1 MPAIP
6 PPISAVR
13 PTACPSGA
21 CPRGTYPEEGQS
33 EGALDRQRLLAVL
46 REQVRAVEAPGTGRG
61 VVPLGVPAVDA
72 HLPAAG
78 PGEGGA
84 HGLPRAAL
92 HEVVAAGD
100 LDAGA
105 ATAFTALLAVRL
117 AEQVRGPILWMTRAP
132 DLYAPGLDAQGVGPG
147 RLVVVHAACEVDLL
161 WAMEE
166 ALRCPRVGA
175 VVGEAGGLDLT
186 ASRRLHLAAE
196 TGGVPGLLLR
206 LNAGKGGAMKGLKGA
221 GRGGGRGSGR
231 GDTQATAAVT
241 RWQVGTAPIYA
252 DDSAASAFTGPAWRV
267 ELLRCRGGRPGAW
280 TLYEREGLRLE
291 AAGQVAVPAPE
302 MPPPASAVVPFT
314 STQFPSTGRAVG

>member
-6 PPISAVR
+6 PPISATR
-13 PTACPSGA
+13 PTPC
-21 CPRGTYPEEGQS
+21 PEEGQS

-78 PGEGGA
+78 GVN
-84 HGLPRAAL
+84 GLPRAAL
-92 HEVVAAGD
+92 HEVAAAGD

-105 ATAFTALLAVRL
+105 ATAFTALLAARL

-147 RLVVVHAACEVDLL
+147 RLVVVHATSEVDLL

-206 LNAGKGGAMKGLKGA
+206 LNADKGGAMKGLKGA
-221 GRGGGRGSGR
+221 GRGSGRGS
-231 GDTQATAAVT
+231 TQATAAVT
-241 RWQVGTAPIYA
+241 RWQVGTAPIH
-252 DDSAASAFTGPAWRV
+252 DDGSAASAFTGPAWRV

-291 AAGQVAVPAPE
+291 AAGEVAVPAPE
-302 MPPPASAVVPFT
+302 TPPPASAVVPFAPT
-314 STQFPSTGRAVG
+314 PLPPTWRAVG

>member
-6 PPISAVR
+6 SPISAIR
-13 PTACPSGA
+13 PTACP
-21 CPRGTYPEEGQS
+21 EEGRAEDVL

-78 PGEGGA
+78 PGENGA

-92 HEVVAAGD
+92 HEVAAAGD

-105 ATAFTALLAVRL
+105 ATAFTALLAARL

-221 GRGGGRGSGR
+221 GRGSGRGS
-231 GDTQATAAVT
+231 TQASAAVT
-241 RWQVGTAPIYA
+241 RWQVGTAPIQEA
-252 DDSAASAFTGPAWRV
+252 HAGDWGTTASAFTGPAWRV

-291 AAGQVAVPAPE
+291 AAGQAAAPAPE
-302 MPPPASAVVPFT
+302 TPPPASAVVPFT
-314 STQFPSTGRAVG
+314 STQLTSTLRAVG

>member
-1 MPAIP
+1 M
-6 PPISAVR
+6 
-13 PTACPSGA
+13 
-21 CPRGTYPEEGQS
+21 
-33 EGALDRQRLLAVL
+33 ALDRQRLLAML

-78 PGEGGA
+78 PGESGA

-92 HEVVAAGD
+92 HEVMAAGD

-105 ATAFTALLAVRL
+105 ATAFTALLAARL

-147 RLVVVHAACEVDLL
+147 RLVVVHAANEVDLL

-196 TGGVPGLLLR
+196 AGGVPGLLLR

-221 GRGGGRGSGR
+221 GRGSGR
-231 GDTQATAAVT
+231 CSTQATAAVT
-241 RWQVGTAPIYA
+241 RWKVGTAPIHA

-291 AAGQVAVPAPE
+291 AAGQAAMPAPE
-302 MPPPASAVVPFT
+302 TPAPASAVVPFT
-314 STQFPSTGRAVG
+314 ATQLPSTARAVG

>member
-1 MPAIP
+1 MPAEP
-6 PPISAVR
+6 FPISETQDKA
-13 PTACPSGA
+13 P
-21 CPRGTYPEEGQS
+21 
-33 EGALDRQRLLAVL
+33 LDRRHLLAVL
-46 REQVRAVEAPGTGRG
+46 REQVRAVEAPGTRRG

-78 PGEGGA
+78 PGESGVN
-84 HGLPRAAL
+84 GLPRAAL
-92 HEVVAAGD
+92 HEVAAAGD

-105 ATAFTALLAVRL
+105 ATAFTALLAARL

-147 RLVVVHAACEVDLL
+147 RLVVVHAASEVDLL

-196 TGGVPGLLLR
+196 AGGVPGLLLR
-206 LNAGKGGAMKGLKGA
+206 LGRAKGA
-221 GRGGGRGSGR
+221 KGAVKS
-231 GDTQATAAVT
+231 TQASAAVT
-241 RWQVGTAPIYA
+241 RWQVSTAPIQ
-252 DDSAASAFTGPAWRV
+252 DDGSAASAFTGPAWRV

-280 TLYEREGLRLE
+280 TLYEREGRRLE
-291 AAGQVAVPAPE
+291 AAGTMAVTAPE
-302 MPPPASAVVPFT
+302 TPPPSAAVVPFA
-314 STQFPSTGRAVG
+314 PSLRAVG

>member
-1 MPAIP
+1 
-6 PPISAVR
+6 
-13 PTACPSGA
+13 
-21 CPRGTYPEEGQS
+21 
-33 EGALDRQRLLAVL
+33 VL
-46 REQVRAVEAPGTGRG
+46 REQVRAVEAPGAGRG

-72 HLPAAG
+72 HLPGAG
-78 PGEGGA
+78 PGDSGLN
-84 HGLPRAAL
+84 GLPRAAL
-92 HEVVAAGD
+92 HEVAAAGA

-105 ATAFTALLAVRL
+105 ATAFTALLAARL

-147 RLVVVHAACEVDLL
+147 RLVVVHAANEVDLL

-206 LNAGKGGAMKGLKGA
+206 LGLGKGGK
-221 GRGGGRGSGR
+221 S
-231 GDTQATAAVT
+231 TQASAAVT
-241 RWQVGTAPIYA
+241 RWQVGTAPIQ
-252 DDSAASAFTGPAWRV
+252 DDGKSASAFTGPAWRV

-291 AAGQVAVPAPE
+291 AAGQAAIPAPE
-302 MPPPASAVVPFT
+302 TPPPTSAVIPFA
-314 STQFPSTGRAVG
+314 SILRAVG

>member
-6 PPISAVR
+6 PPISAAK
-13 PTACPSGA
+13 PTACPEAGQA
-21 CPRGTYPEEGQS
+21 EGVH
-33 EGALDRQRLLAVL
+33 ALDRQRLLAVL

-92 HEVVAAGD
+92 HEVAAAGD

-105 ATAFTALLAVRL
+105 ATAFTALLAARL

-206 LNAGKGGAMKGLKGA
+206 LNGGKGGAMKGLKGA
-221 GRGGGRGSGR
+221 GRGSGRGS
-231 GDTQATAAVT
+231 TQATAAVT

-302 MPPPASAVVPFT
+302 TPPPASAVVPFT

>member
-1 MPAIP
+1 M
-6 PPISAVR
+6 
-13 PTACPSGA
+13 A

-78 PGEGGA
+78 PGESGA

-92 HEVVAAGD
+92 HEVAAAGD

-105 ATAFTALLAVRL
+105 ATAFTALLAARL

-206 LNAGKGGAMKGLKGA
+206 LNAGKGAAMKGLKGA
-221 GRGGGRGSGR
+221 GRGSGRGSGR
-231 GDTQATAAVT
+231 GDTQAPAAVT
-241 RWQVGTAPIYA
+241 RWQVGTAPIHEPLA
-252 DDSAASAFTGPAWRV
+252 GDWGSAASAFTGPAWRV

-280 TLYEREGLRLE
+280 TLYEREGRRLE

-302 MPPPASAVVPFT
+302 TPPPASAVVPFAP
-314 STQFPSTGRAVG
+314 TQLPLTQIPPAQLPSTARAVG